1 MDLYGPD
8 FFGDSIFSEFTDPI
22 IFFSDSKDLI

>member
-8 FFGDSIFSEFTDPI
+8 DT
-22 IFFSDSKDLI
+22 FSDSKDLIFNFRAPNRVPKTP